1 MASPFLKIKILYVM
15 KKLLFTFIISV
26 LALDMSAQIQRTFLG
41 NVLAVST
48 YEEVRT
54 NMRNKGYGISALIN
68 KDCAVYS
75 DVKFAGYNCE
85 EAYFNFIDNKFSM
98 VTFIF
103 EETSIKDTDRFNS
116 LKEKLI
122 SKYPDFKH
130 EEKEDVVLFYDNS
143 TFLSLRNEISD
154 STSKYVLS
162 ISYWDFNLTKEKL
175 LNDMNKRNS
184 YDEL

>member
-1 MASPFLKIKILYVM
+1 M
-15 KKLLFTFIISV
+15 
-26 LALDMSAQIQRTFLG
+26 
-41 NVLAVST
+41 
-48 YEEVRT
+48 
-54 NMRNKGYGISALIN
+54 
-68 KDCAVYS
+68 
-75 DVKFAGYNCE
+75 
-85 EAYFNFIDNKFSM
+85 
-98 VTFIF
+98 
-103 EETSIKDTDRFNS
+103 
-116 LKEKLI
+116 

-130 EEKEDVVLFYDNS
+130 EEKEEVVLFYDNS

>member
-1 MASPFLKIKILYVM
+1 MTCLHRFN
-15 KKLLFTFIISV
+15 
-26 LALDMSAQIQRTFLG
+26 AL
-41 NVLAVST
+41 
-48 YEEVRT
+48 
-54 NMRNKGYGISALIN
+54 
-68 KDCAVYS
+68 
-75 DVKFAGYNCE
+75 
-85 EAYFNFIDNKFSM
+85 
-98 VTFIF
+98 
-103 EETSIKDTDRFNS
+103 NS

-162 ISYWDFNLTKEKL
+162 ISYWDFNLTKERL